1 MKSIIDVLI
10 YMGLMAIGFYI
21 VYMLIKT
28 AVKHAIIENSDMLQ
42 KIITNAIKESK
53 PRENKEDE

>member
-1 MKSIIDVLI
+1 MESIIGVLI
-10 YMGLMAIGFYI
+10 YIGLMAIGFYI

-28 AVKHAIIENSDMLQ
+28 AVKHAIIENSDILQ

-53 PRENKEDE
+53 PGQNKEDE